1 LFLGVFSLIFEKSV
15 ECVIKDG
22 KMQLIGIF
30 LLAGAVLEVLSI
42 VMMVKLIGGMLTFA
56 LMVLSFILGSYLI
69 GRNAGVSK
77 VMLAGA
83 LLRGHGRMSLYQML
97 WPVRIPVAGGL
108 LMIPGFLSSVLAL
121 LLLLP
126 LKGGKAQEPQG
137 ASPFFT
143 QRQAARD
150 DDVIEGE
157 FVVRS
162 DGGKR
167 HQHQDLLNPPQDK
180 P

>member
-1 LFLGVFSLIFEKSV
+1 
-15 ECVIKDG
+15 
-22 KMQLIGIF
+22 MQLIGIF

-42 VMMVKLIGGMLTFA
+42 VMMVKLIGGVLTFA
-56 LMVLSFILGSYLI
+56 LMVLSFIFGSYLI

-162 DGGKR
+162 DGGKGY
-167 HQHQDLLNPPQDK
+167 QHQDLLNPPQDK

>member
-1 LFLGVFSLIFEKSV
+1 
-15 ECVIKDG
+15 
-22 KMQLIGIF
+22 MQLIGIF

-137 ASPFFT
+137 ASPFYT
-143 QRQAARD
+143 QRQTARN

-162 DGGKR
+162 DGGKGY
-167 HQHQDLLNPPQDK
+167 QHQDLLNPPQDK

>member
-1 LFLGVFSLIFEKSV
+1 
-15 ECVIKDG
+15 
-22 KMQLIGIF
+22 MQLIGIF

-42 VMMVKLIGGMLTFA
+42 VMMVKLIGGVLTFA
-56 LMVLSFILGSYLI
+56 LMVLSFIFGSYLI
-69 GRNAGVSK
+69 SRNAGVAK
-77 VMLAGA
+77 MLMAGA
-83 LLRGHGRMSLYQML
+83 LLRGFGRVSFYQML

-126 LKGGKAQEPQG
+126 LKGGKEQEPQG

-143 QRQAARD
+143 QRQTAQD

-162 DGGKR
+162 DGGKGY
-167 HQHQDLLNPPQDK
+167 QHQDLLNPPQDK

>member
-1 LFLGVFSLIFEKSV
+1 
-15 ECVIKDG
+15 
-22 KMQLIGIF
+22 MQLIGIF
-30 LLAGAVLEVLSI
+30 LLAGVVLEVLSI
-42 VMMVKLIGGMLTFA
+42 VMMVKLIGGVLTFA

-83 LLRGHGRMSLYQML
+83 LLRGGGRVSFYQML

-108 LMIPGFLSSVLAL
+108 LMIPGFASSVLAL

-126 LKGGKAQEPQG
+126 LKGGKAQEQPQG

-167 HQHQDLLNPPQDK
+167 HQPQDLLNPPQDK

>member
-1 LFLGVFSLIFEKSV
+1 MGVFSLIFEKSV

-83 LLRGHGRMSLYQML
+83 LL
-97 WPVRIPVAGGL
+97 VAGGL

-126 LKGGKAQEPQG
+126 LKGGQAQEPQG

-143 QRQAARD
+143 QRQTARD

>member
-1 LFLGVFSLIFEKSV
+1 
-15 ECVIKDG
+15 
-22 KMQLIGIF
+22 MQLIGIF

-56 LMVLSFILGSYLI
+56 LMVLSFILGSHLI

>member
-1 LFLGVFSLIFEKSV
+1 
-15 ECVIKDG
+15 
-22 KMQLIGIF
+22 MQLIGIF

-108 LMIPGFLSSVLAL
+108 LMIPGFVSSVLAL

-143 QRQAARD
+143 QRQTARD

-162 DGGKR
+162 DGSKGY
-167 HQHQDLLNPPQDK
+167 QHQDLLNPPQDK

>member
-1 LFLGVFSLIFEKSV
+1 
-15 ECVIKDG
+15 
-22 KMQLIGIF
+22 MQLIGIF

-42 VMMVKLIGGMLTFA
+42 VLMTKWIGGMLTFA

>member
-1 LFLGVFSLIFEKSV
+1 
-15 ECVIKDG
+15 
-22 KMQLIGIF
+22 MQLIGIF
-30 LLAGAVLEVLSI
+30 LLAGVVLEVLSI
-42 VMMVKLIGGMLTFA
+42 VLMVKWIGGMLTFA

-108 LMIPGFLSSVLAL
+108 LMIPGFASSVLAL

-126 LKGGKAQEPQG
+126 LKGGKEQEPQG

>member
-1 LFLGVFSLIFEKSV
+1 
-15 ECVIKDG
+15 
-22 KMQLIGIF
+22 MQLIGIF

-42 VMMVKLIGGMLTFA
+42 VLMVKWIGGMLTFA

-69 GRNAGVSK
+69 SRNAGVSK

-108 LMIPGFLSSVLAL
+108 LMIPGFVSSVLAL

>member
-1 LFLGVFSLIFEKSV
+1 
-15 ECVIKDG
+15 
-22 KMQLIGIF
+22 MQLIGIF

-137 ASPFFT
+137 ASPFYT
-143 QRQAARD
+143 QRQTARD

-162 DGGKR
+162 DGGKGY
-167 HQHQDLLNPPQDK
+167 QHQDLLNPPQDK

>member
-1 LFLGVFSLIFEKSV
+1 
-15 ECVIKDG
+15 
-22 KMQLIGIF
+22 
-30 LLAGAVLEVLSI
+30 
-42 VMMVKLIGGMLTFA
+42 MVKWIGGMLTFA

-137 ASPFFT
+137 ASPFYT
-143 QRQAARD
+143 QRQAARG

-162 DGGKR
+162 DGGKGY
-167 HQHQDLLNPPQDK
+167 QHQDLLNPPQDK

>member
-1 LFLGVFSLIFEKSV
+1 
-15 ECVIKDG
+15 
-22 KMQLIGIF
+22 MQLIGIF

-167 HQHQDLLNPPQDK
+167 YQHRDLLNPPQDK

>member
-1 LFLGVFSLIFEKSV
+1 
-15 ECVIKDG
+15 
-22 KMQLIGIF
+22 MQLIGIF

-42 VMMVKLIGGMLTFA
+42 VMMVKLIGGVLTFA
-56 LMVLSFILGSYLI
+56 LMVLSFIFGSYLI
-69 GRNAGVSK
+69 SRNTGVAK
-77 VMLAGA
+77 MLMAGA
-83 LLRGHGRMSLYQML
+83 LLRGFGRVSFYQML

-108 LMIPGFLSSVLAL
+108 LMIPGFVSSVLAL

>member
-42 VMMVKLIGGMLTFA
+42 VLMVKWIGGMLTFA

>member
-1 LFLGVFSLIFEKSV
+1 
-15 ECVIKDG
+15 
-22 KMQLIGIF
+22 MQLIGIF

-162 DGGKR
+162 DGGKGY
-167 HQHQDLLNPPQDK
+167 QHQDLLNPPQDK

>member
-1 LFLGVFSLIFEKSV
+1 
-15 ECVIKDG
+15 
-22 KMQLIGIF
+22 MQLIGIF
-30 LLAGAVLEVLSI
+30 LLAGVVLEVLSI
-42 VMMVKLIGGMLTFA
+42 VLMVKWIGGMLTFA

-143 QRQAARD
+143 QHQTARD

>member
-1 LFLGVFSLIFEKSV
+1 
-15 ECVIKDG
+15 
-22 KMQLIGIF
+22 MQLIGIF
-30 LLAGAVLEVLSI
+30 LLAGVVLEVLSI
-42 VMMVKLIGGMLTFA
+42 VLMVKWIGGMLTFA

-108 LMIPGFLSSVLAL
+108 LMIPGFASSVL

-126 LKGGKAQEPQG
+126 LKGGQAQEPQG

>member
-1 LFLGVFSLIFEKSV
+1 
-15 ECVIKDG
+15 
-22 KMQLIGIF
+22 MQLIGIF

-56 LMVLSFILGSYLI
+56 LLVLSFILGSYLI
-69 GRNAGVSK
+69 GRIAGVSK

-143 QRQAARD
+143 QRQTARD

>member
-1 LFLGVFSLIFEKSV
+1 
-15 ECVIKDG
+15 
-22 KMQLIGIF
+22 MQLIGIF

-42 VMMVKLIGGMLTFA
+42 VLMVKLMGGVLTFA

-108 LMIPGFLSSVLAL
+108 LMIPGFVSSVLAL

-126 LKGGKAQEPQG
+126 LKGGKEQEPQG

-143 QRQAARD
+143 QRQTAQD

-162 DGGKR
+162 DGGKGY
-167 HQHQDLLNPPQDK
+167 QHQDLLNPPQDK

>member
-1 LFLGVFSLIFEKSV
+1 
-15 ECVIKDG
+15 
-22 KMQLIGIF
+22 MQLIGIF

-42 VMMVKLIGGMLTFA
+42 VMMVKLIGGVLTFA
-56 LMVLSFILGSYLI
+56 LMVLSFIFGSYLI
-69 GRNAGVSK
+69 SRNTGVAK
-77 VMLAGA
+77 MLMAGA
-83 LLRGHGRMSLYQML
+83 LLRGFGRVSFYQML

-108 LMIPGFLSSVLAL
+108 LMIPGFVSSVLAL

-126 LKGGKAQEPQG
+126 LKGGKAQESQG

>member
-1 LFLGVFSLIFEKSV
+1 
-15 ECVIKDG
+15 
-22 KMQLIGIF
+22 MQLIGIF

-83 LLRGHGRMSLYQML
+83 LLRGHGRMSFYQML

-126 LKGGKAQEPQG
+126 LKGGKAQESQG

-143 QRQAARD
+143 QRQTARN

-162 DGGKR
+162 DGGKGY
-167 HQHQDLLNPPQDK
+167 QHQDLLNPPQDK

>member
-1 LFLGVFSLIFEKSV
+1 
-15 ECVIKDG
+15 
-22 KMQLIGIF
+22 MQLIGIF
-30 LLAGAVLEVLSI
+30 FLAGAVLEVLSI

-126 LKGGKAQEPQG
+126 LKGGKAQESQG
-137 ASPFFT
+137 ASPFYT
-143 QRQAARD
+143 QRQTARD

-162 DGGKR
+162 DGGKGY
-167 HQHQDLLNPPQDK
+167 QHQDLLNPPQDK

>member
-1 LFLGVFSLIFEKSV
+1 
-15 ECVIKDG
+15 
-22 KMQLIGIF
+22 MQLIGIF

-97 WPVRIPVAGGL
+97 WPVRIPVA
-108 LMIPGFLSSVLAL
+108 AL
-121 LLLLP
+121 
-126 LKGGKAQEPQG
+126 E
-137 ASPFFT
+137 
-143 QRQAARD
+143 AA
-150 DDVIEGE
+150 G
-157 FVVRS
+157 
-162 DGGKR
+162 
-167 HQHQDLLNPPQDK
+167 
-180 P
+180 

>member
-1 LFLGVFSLIFEKSV
+1 MGVFSLIFEKSE

-42 VMMVKLIGGMLTFA
+42 VLMVKWIGGMLTFA

-83 LLRGHGRMSLYQML
+83 LLRGHGRVSLYQML

>member
-1 LFLGVFSLIFEKSV
+1 
-15 ECVIKDG
+15 
-22 KMQLIGIF
+22 MQLIGIF

-42 VMMVKLIGGMLTFA
+42 VMMVKLIGGVLTFA
-56 LMVLSFILGSYLI
+56 LMVLSFIFGSYLI
-69 GRNAGVSK
+69 SRNTGVAK
-77 VMLAGA
+77 MLMAGA
-83 LLRGHGRMSLYQML
+83 LLRGFGRVSFYQML

-108 LMIPGFLSSVLAL
+108 LRIPGFVSSVLAL
-121 LLLLP
+121 

>member
-1 LFLGVFSLIFEKSV
+1 
-15 ECVIKDG
+15 
-22 KMQLIGIF
+22 MQLIGIF

-42 VMMVKLIGGMLTFA
+42 VLMVKWIGGMLTFA
-56 LMVLSFILGSYLI
+56 LIVLSFVLGSYLI

-108 LMIPGFLSSVLAL
+108 LMIPGFVSSVLAL

-137 ASPFFT
+137 ASPFYT
-143 QRQAARD
+143 QHQTARD

-162 DGGKR
+162 DGSKR

>member
-1 LFLGVFSLIFEKSV
+1 
-15 ECVIKDG
+15 
-22 KMQLIGIF
+22 
-30 LLAGAVLEVLSI
+30 
-42 VMMVKLIGGMLTFA
+42 
-56 LMVLSFILGSYLI
+56 
-69 GRNAGVSK
+69 
-77 VMLAGA
+77 
-83 LLRGHGRMSLYQML
+83 
-97 WPVRIPVAGGL
+97 
-108 LMIPGFLSSVLAL
+108 MIPGFVSSVLAL

-137 ASPFFT
+137 ASPFYT
-143 QRQAARD
+143 QHQTARD

>member
-1 LFLGVFSLIFEKSV
+1 
-15 ECVIKDG
+15 
-22 KMQLIGIF
+22 MQLIGIF

-143 QRQAARD
+143 QRQTARD

-162 DGGKR
+162 DGGR
-167 HQHQDLLNPPQDK
+167 RQRHQDLLNPPQDK

>member
-1 LFLGVFSLIFEKSV
+1 
-15 ECVIKDG
+15 
-22 KMQLIGIF
+22 MQLIGIF
-30 LLAGAVLEVLSI
+30 LLAGAMLEVLSI
-42 VMMVKLIGGMLTFA
+42 VMMVKLIGGVLTFA

-126 LKGGKAQEPQG
+126 LKGGKAQEQSQG

>member
-1 LFLGVFSLIFEKSV
+1 
-15 ECVIKDG
+15 
-22 KMQLIGIF
+22 MQLIGIF

-42 VMMVKLIGGMLTFA
+42 VLMVKWIGGMLTFA

-108 LMIPGFLSSVLAL
+108 LMIPGFVSSVLAL

-126 LKGGKAQEPQG
+126 LKGGQAQEPQG

>member
-1 LFLGVFSLIFEKSV
+1 
-15 ECVIKDG
+15 
-22 KMQLIGIF
+22 MQLIGIF

-83 LLRGHGRMSLYQML
+83 LLRGHGRMSLYQMQ

-108 LMIPGFLSSVLAL
+108 LMIPGFVSSVLAL

-143 QRQAARD
+143 QRQTARN

-162 DGGKR
+162 DGGKGY
-167 HQHQDLLNPPQDK
+167 QHQDLLNPPQDK

>member
-1 LFLGVFSLIFEKSV
+1 
-15 ECVIKDG
+15 
-22 KMQLIGIF
+22 MQLIGIF

-42 VMMVKLIGGMLTFA
+42 VLMVKWIGGMLTFA

-108 LMIPGFLSSVLAL
+108 LMIPGFVSSVLAL

-126 LKGGKAQEPQG
+126 LKGGKVQEPQG

>member
-1 LFLGVFSLIFEKSV
+1 
-15 ECVIKDG
+15 
-22 KMQLIGIF
+22 MQLIGIF

-42 VMMVKLIGGMLTFA
+42 VLMVKWIGGMLTFA

-162 DGGKR
+162 DGGKGY
-167 HQHQDLLNPPQDK
+167 QHQDLLNPPQDK

>member
-1 LFLGVFSLIFEKSV
+1 
-15 ECVIKDG
+15 
-22 KMQLIGIF
+22 MQLIGIF
-30 LLAGAVLEVLSI
+30 LLAGVVLEVLSI
-42 VMMVKLIGGMLTFA
+42 VLMVKWIGGMLTFA

-108 LMIPGFLSSVLAL
+108 LMIPGFVSSVLAL

>member
-1 LFLGVFSLIFEKSV
+1 
-15 ECVIKDG
+15 
-22 KMQLIGIF
+22 MQLIGIF

-42 VMMVKLIGGMLTFA
+42 VMMVKLIGGVLTFA
-56 LMVLSFILGSYLI
+56 LMVLSFIFGSYLI
-69 GRNAGVSK
+69 SRNTGVAK
-77 VMLAGA
+77 MLMAGA
-83 LLRGHGRMSLYQML
+83 LLRGFGRVSFYQML

-108 LMIPGFLSSVLAL
+108 LMIPGFLSSALAL

-126 LKGGKAQEPQG
+126 LKGGQAQELQG

-143 QRQAARD
+143 QHQTARD

-167 HQHQDLLNPPQDK
+167 HQHQDFLNPPQDK

>member
-1 LFLGVFSLIFEKSV
+1 
-15 ECVIKDG
+15 
-22 KMQLIGIF
+22 MQLIGIF

-42 VMMVKLIGGMLTFA
+42 VMMVKLIGGVLTFA

-69 GRNAGVSK
+69 SRNAGVSK

-108 LMIPGFLSSVLAL
+108 LMIPGFASSVLAL
-121 LLLLP
+121 LL
-126 LKGGKAQEPQG
+126 GGKAQEPQG
-137 ASPFFT
+137 TSPFYT

>member
-1 LFLGVFSLIFEKSV
+1 
-15 ECVIKDG
+15 
-22 KMQLIGIF
+22 MQLIGIF

-42 VMMVKLIGGMLTFA
+42 VLMAKWIGGMLTFA

-126 LKGGKAQEPQG
+126 LKGVKAQEPQG

>member
-1 LFLGVFSLIFEKSV
+1 
-15 ECVIKDG
+15 
-22 KMQLIGIF
+22 MQLIGIF

-42 VMMVKLIGGMLTFA
+42 VMMVKLIGGVLTFA
-56 LMVLSFILGSYLI
+56 LMVLSFIFGSYLI
-69 GRNAGVSK
+69 SRNAGVAK
-77 VMLAGA
+77 MLMAGA
-83 LLRGHGRMSLYQML
+83 LLRGFGRVSFYQML
-97 WPVRIPVAGGL
+97 WPVRITVAGGF
-108 LMIPGFLSSVLAL
+108 LMITGFLSSVFAL

-126 LKGGKAQEPQG
+126 LKGGKEHEPQG

-143 QRQAARD
+143 QRQTAQD

-162 DGGKR
+162 DGGKGY
-167 HQHQDLLNPPQDK
+167 QHQDLLNPPQDK